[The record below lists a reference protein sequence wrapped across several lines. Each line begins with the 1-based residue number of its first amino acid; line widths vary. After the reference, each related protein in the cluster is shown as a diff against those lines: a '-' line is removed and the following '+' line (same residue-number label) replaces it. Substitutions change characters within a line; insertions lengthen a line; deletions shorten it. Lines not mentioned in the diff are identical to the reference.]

1 MTQPAAIGHP
11 GLVAAIAEEIHASG
25 PIPFARFMELALY
38 HPQFGY
44 YTRTTDRNGNERAAP
59 DQRSEDRTGQGR
71 TCEDRIGQGRARED
85 RIGQGQACEDR
96 IGWNGDFY
104 TSSDVHPVLAQAL
117 ARQARQ
123 VDEALGRPD
132 PFTVIEMGAGKG
144 LLARDFLTACERAPG
159 DFFRRLRYV
168 IIEHSPAMRAAQRQH
183 LGRWAGS
190 PDTLSWLDDLA
201 QLEDGSLI
209 GLFLSNE
216 LVDAFPVHRIAMA
229 QDGPKELFVGW
240 EDGRFVELAQPLSNQ
255 GLQRYVQRLSSIDIT
270 LPEGYRTEVNLAA
283 VAWMKDVARVLGRGL
298 VLTIDY
304 GHTAQDL
311 YGPDRRKGTL
321 LCYYHQMASEDPY
334 ARVGMQDMTA
344 HVNFTSLATAG
355 EEAGLAIT
363 GFTNQMSFLMGLG
376 VEQILETLEPG
387 SRDFQAIVHLLR
399 PEGMGRTF
407 KILAQHKGVT
417 LPELDGL
424 RFKPFFG
431 SALRMPA
438 YAK

>member
-11 GLVAAIAEEIHASG
+11 HLVAAIAEEIRTSG
-25 PIPFARFMELALY
+25 PITFARFMELALY
-38 HPQFGY
+38 HDPFGY
-44 YTRTTDRNGNERAAP
+44 YMREPEPAVPIGDDRISPNRA
-59 DQRSEDRTGQGR
+59 G
-71 TCEDRIGQGRARED
+71 EDRIGP
-85 RIGQGQACEDR
+85 GQACEDR

-144 LLARDFLTACERAPG
+144 LLARDFLTACERTPG
-159 DFFRRLRYV
+159 DVFRRLRYV
-168 IIEHSPAMRAAQRQH
+168 IIERSPAMRAAQRQH
-183 LGRWAGS
+183 LSRWAGS
-190 PDTLSWLDDLA
+190 PGTLSWLDDLT
-201 QLEDGSLI
+201 QLEDGSLT
-209 GLFLSNE
+209 GVLLSNE
-216 LVDAFPVHRIAMA
+216 LVDAFPVHRITVA
-229 QDGPKELFVGW
+229 QGRSQELVVGW
-240 EDGRFVELAQPLSNQ
+240 EGDRFVELTQPLSNQ
-255 GLQRYVQRLSSIDIT
+255 DLQRYLQRLSSIDIA

-321 LCYYHQMASEDPY
+321 LCYFHQMASEDPY
-334 ARVGMQDMTA
+334 RRVGLQDMTA
-344 HVNFTSLATAG
+344 HVDFTSLATAG
-355 EEAGLAIT
+355 EEAGLQTT
-363 GFTNQMSFLMGLG
+363 GFTNQMSFLTGLG

-407 KILAQHKGVT
+407 KILMQHKGVT

-438 YAK
+438 YAG

>member
-11 GLVAAIAEEIHASG
+11 GLVAAITEEIRASG

-44 YTRTTDRNGNERAAP
+44 YTRTTDRNGDERI
-59 DQRSEDRTGQGR
+59 DSEQGSEDRTGQGQ
-71 TCEDRIGQGRARED
+71 T
-85 RIGQGQACEDR
+85 CEDR

-104 TSSDVHPVLAQAL
+104 TSSDVHPVMAQAL
-117 ARQARQ
+117 ARQVQQ

-132 PFTVIEMGAGKG
+132 PLTVIEMGAGKG
-144 LLARDFLTACERAPG
+144 FLARDFLAACKQLPG
-159 DFFRRLRYV
+159 DFFHRLRYV
-168 IIEHSPAMRAAQRQH
+168 IIERSQAMKASQRHQLTTWLTPPATVA
-183 LGRWAGS
+183 
-190 PDTLSWLDDLA
+190 WLDDLA
-201 QLEDGSLI
+201 QLEPNSLV
-209 GLFLSNE
+209 GALLSNE
-216 LVDAFPVHRIAMA
+216 LVDAFPVHRITID
-229 QDGPKELFVGW
+229 QGRPKELFVGW

-255 GLQRYVQRLSSIDIT
+255 DLQRYLQRLSSIDIT

-334 ARVGMQDMTA
+334 TRVGMQDMTA
-344 HVNFTSLATAG
+344 HVDFTSLATVG
-355 EEAGLAIT
+355 EEAGLATT

-376 VEQILETLEPG
+376 VEQILDGLEPG

-407 KILAQHKGVT
+407 KILAQHKSVA
-417 LPELDGL
+417 LPGLDGL

>member
-1 MTQPAAIGHP
+1 LTQPAAIGHP
-11 GLVAAIAEEIHASG
+11 GLVAAIAEDIHASG
-25 PIPFARFMELALY
+25 PITFARFMELALY

-44 YTRTTDRNGNERAAP
+44 YTRTTDTNDAE
-59 DQRSEDRTGQGR
+59 RTGPGQA
-71 TCEDRIGQGRARED
+71 CDDRIGLGRT
-85 RIGQGQACEDR
+85 CEDR

-104 TSSDVHPVLAQAL
+104 TSSDVHPVMAQAL

-144 LLARDFLTACERAPG
+144 FLARDFLAACEQLPDG
-159 DFFRRLRYV
+159 FLRRLRYV
-168 IIEHSPAMRAAQRQH
+168 IIERSPAMRASQQH
-183 LGRWAGS
+183 QLTRWLNA
-190 PDTLSWLDDLA
+190 PATVSWLDDLTH
-201 QLEDGSLI
+201 LEADSLV
-209 GLFLSNE
+209 GLLFSNE
-216 LVDAFPVHRIAMA
+216 LVDAFPVHRIAIE
-229 QDGPKELFVGW
+229 QGRPKELFVGW
-240 EDGRFVELAQPLSNQ
+240 EQGRFVEQAQPLTNPD
-255 GLQRYVQRLSSIDIT
+255 LHRYLQRLSSIDIA

-334 ARVGMQDMTA
+334 TRVGLQDMTA
-344 HVNFTSLATAG
+344 HIDFTSLATAG
-355 EEAGLAIT
+355 EEAGLATT

-376 VEQILETLEPG
+376 VEQILDGLEPG

-407 KILAQHKGVT
+407 KILAQHKGVA

-438 YAK
+438 YAG

>member
-1 MTQPAAIGHP
+1 LTQPAAIGHP
-11 GLVAAIAEEIHASG
+11 GLVAAITEEIHASG
-25 PIPFARFMELALY
+25 PITFARFMELALY

-44 YTRTTDRNGNERAAP
+44 YTRTTDRNDDE
-59 DQRSEDRTGQGR
+59 RTGP
-71 TCEDRIGQGRARED
+71 
-85 RIGQGQACEDR
+85 GQACEDR

-104 TSSDVHPVLAQAL
+104 TSSDVHPVMAQAL
-117 ARQARQ
+117 ARQVQQ
-123 VDEALGRPD
+123 VDEALGLPD
-132 PFTVIEMGAGKG
+132 PLTVIEMGAGKG
-144 LLARDFLTACERAPG
+144 LLARDFLTACEQLPG
-159 DFFRRLRYV
+159 TLAHRLRYV
-168 IIEHSPAMRAAQRQH
+168 IIERSQAMKASQRHQLSRWLDAPA
-183 LGRWAGS
+183 
-190 PDTLSWLDDLA
+190 TVSWLDDLA
-201 QLEDGSLI
+201 QLEPNSLV
-209 GLFLSNE
+209 GVLLSNE
-216 LVDAFPVHRIAMA
+216 LVDAFPVHRITIE
-229 QDGPKELFVGW
+229 QGRPKELFVGW
-240 EDGRFVELAQPLSNQ
+240 EGGRFVELAQPLSNQ
-255 GLQRYVQRLSSIDIT
+255 DLQRYLQRLSSIDIT

-334 ARVGMQDMTA
+334 TRVGMQDMTA
-344 HVNFTSLATAG
+344 HVDFTSLATVG

-376 VEQILETLEPG
+376 VEQILDGLEPG

-407 KILAQHKGVT
+407 KILAQHKGVA

-438 YAK
+438 YAE